1 PDLLDTDGGFIRI
14 DGAYGIQRLINV
26 SNALL
31 ILASNGVWM
40 LQGGS
45 DYGFKATNYLVSKIS
60 NYGCISPSTAV
71 QVDKNVMFWSGDGFY
86 LVSQNHFGVYVA
98 DNFSKST
105 IKSFYECNDNDDLLY
120 TKN

>member
-60 NYGCISPSTAV
+60 NYGCISPGTAV
-71 QVDKNVMFWSGDGFY
+71 QVDKNVLLCYGDGNY
-86 LVSQNHFGVYVA
+86 LVSQYQIVDYV
-98 DNFSKST
+98 
-105 IKSFYECNDNDDLLY
+105 
-120 TKN
+120 